1 MFILRNL
8 RKYIIDLSRIHLDIN
23 RNNVGIFNGYNGY
36 SDNIITQ
43 YGYFDISVLYYNRR
57 QVIERDPYIY
67 AEMDYFVESTRY
79 IIIRYLNNR
88 KDLVEIAFVNYNKI
102 IVYKI
107 DNTIK
112 SITTYIFP
120 KHTDETS
127 KWYNKITTVILN
139 DKYLKYEYV
148 GNYQRRPDYGNTLNN
163 SWNVVHRVKYN
174 KHTKLPVYS
183 EYINEGYYR
192 YQQVNPKHAV
202 ECHYDKYG
210 RAKKYRVPSLGLL
223 QRI

>member
-1 MFILRNL
+1 MFILHNL
-8 RKYIIDLSRIHLDIN
+8 RKYIINLSRTHLNIN
-23 RNNVGIFNGYNGY
+23 RNDVGINRYNGY
-36 SDNIITQ
+36 SEKIITQ
-43 YGYFDISVLYYNRR
+43 YGYFDIAVLYYNRR

-79 IIIRYLNNR
+79 IFMLYLNIC

-102 IVYKI
+102 TVYKI
-107 DNTIK
+107 DNNTIK
-112 SITTYIFP
+112 SIITYIFP

-139 DKYLKYEYV
+139 DKYLKYEYI
-148 GNYQRRPDYGNTLNN
+148 GNYQRRPCYGDLLNKT
-163 SWNVVHRVKYN
+163 WNVVHRVKYN

-183 EYINEGYYR
+183 EYINEGYYQ
-192 YQQVNPKHAV
+192 YQQTNPKHTLK
-202 ECHYDKYG
+202 CYYDKYG
-210 RAKKYRVPSLGLL
+210 RAKKYRIPCLGLL